1 MGVYE
6 GHEMTA
12 SQAITLRMQYEKQ
25 YRTDSRNAVGCEC
38 GICGEKIEAGEF
50 AEFRNGDWLHSY
62 CLHDY

>member
-6 GHEMTA
+6 GHEMTTSA
-12 SQAITLRMQYEKQ
+12 SILRAMKQEKE

-38 GICGEKIEAGEF
+38 GICGEQIEAGEF
-50 AEFRNGDWLHSY
+50 AESRNGDWVHSY